1 MGIGQVSARTLARA
15 ALPLLIAI
23 AGVVA
28 ALQLGQIER
37 SREAARMQVRSGDA
51 ARAIQSQ
58 IADYTDVLYGIR
70 ALYHASH
77 AVGAREF
84 AAQVRAT
91 DVSERFPSARGIG
104 VAERVGPRLVI
115 RYVAPR
121 GANRSAIGQDV
132 AAWPEGRRAAHRS
145 FATGRPTVTG
155 PIRLQHGRGD
165 GFLVFLRVHTRR
177 FDGIAIVMVAT
188 HRLVDDAVPF
198 APPADLALYDL
209 GPVESASG
217 SPSPATRTF
226 ATGEGA
232 DAAPHGQRTVLF
244 SELGRHWALR
254 YAPRQEVLA
263 RTERAAPWIALA
275 AGLLLAG
282 LAAWLLTASAR
293 TERRAVAL
301 ASRMTADLAR
311 SNAELE
317 RFASVASHDLREPL
331 RSVAGFMRLLERR
344 RGTELDIEA
353 RAWIASA
360 LDGTRRM
367 SALIGDLL
375 EYSRAGV
382 GEPDATGDLQ
392 VAWDTATR
400 NLSAAIRDAGAAVT
414 ADPLPPVAAS
424 QAELN
429 QVVQNLLANA
439 IKYRGEAAPVVHAS
453 AVRRGRAWA
462 LTVTDNGI
470 GIDPRH
476 HERVFE
482 LFGRLHR
489 EDEYEGTG
497 MGLSLVKKVAEAR
510 GGSVSVESAPGEGAR
525 FTVVLPAA
533 APDVPAIRAA

>member
-1 MGIGQVSARTLARA
+1 MSTRTLGRA
-15 ALPLLIAI
+15 ALPLLILI

-28 ALQLGQIER
+28 ALSLAQIER
-37 SREAARMQVRSGDA
+37 SRESVRLQVRSADA
-51 ARAIQSQ
+51 VRAIQGR
-58 IADYTDVLYGIR
+58 IGDYTDVLYGMR
-70 ALYHASH
+70 GLYEASH
-77 AVGAREF
+77 SVHRREF
-84 AAQVRAT
+84 AAQVRAA
-91 DVSERFPSARGIG
+91 DVANRYPDARGIG
-104 VAERVGPRLVI
+104 VAERAGERLVV
-115 RYVAPR
+115 RQVAPL
-121 GANRSAIGQDV
+121 GPNRSAIGQDV
-132 AAWPEGRRAAHRS
+132 SAWPDGKHAARRA
-145 FATGRPTVTG
+145 FATGRPVVTA
-155 PIRLQHGRGD
+155 PIRLLRDRGQ
-165 GFLVFLRVHTRR
+165 GFLVFLRVHTHG
-177 FDGIAIVMVAT
+177 FDGVAIVMVAT
-188 HRLVDDAVPF
+188 DRLVDDAVPF
-198 APPADLALYDL
+198 DPPADLALYDL
-209 GPVESASG
+209 GPVERAASV
-217 SPSPATRTF
+217 PSPISRTF

-232 DAAPHGQRTVLF
+232 DAAPHGQRTVPF
-244 SELGRHWALR
+244 AELGRHWALR

-263 RTERAAPWIALA
+263 ATERVAPWIALL
-275 AGLLLAG
+275 AGLLLATF
-282 LAAWLLTASAR
+282 AAWLVTASAR

-344 RGTELDIEA
+344 RGTGLDPEA
-353 RAWIASA
+353 RAWITSA

-375 EYSRAGV
+375 EYSRAGA

-392 VAWDTATR
+392 AAWETATR
-400 NLSAAIRDAGAAVT
+400 NLSAAIRDAGATVT
-414 ADPLPPVAAS
+414 ADPLPRVAAS

-439 IKYRGEAAPVVHAS
+439 IKYRGEAPPVVHAS

-462 LTVTDNGI
+462 LTVADNGI
-470 GIDPRH
+470 GIDPLH

-510 GGSVSVESAPGEGAR
+510 GGSVSVDSAPGEGAR

-533 APDVPAIRAA
+533 APGVPAIRAA

>member
-1 MGIGQVSARTLARA
+1 MSARTVGRA
-15 ALPLLIAI
+15 ALPLLILI
-23 AGVVA
+23 AAAVA
-28 ALQLGQIER
+28 ALLLGQIER
-37 SREAARMQVRSGDA
+37 SRESARMQVRSADA
-51 ARAIQSQ
+51 VHAIQSR
-58 IADYTDVLYGIR
+58 IGDYTDVLYGIR
-70 ALYHASH
+70 GLYEASH
-77 AVGAREF
+77 SVSGREF
-84 AAQVRAT
+84 AAQVRAA
-91 DVSERFPSARGIG
+91 DVAARYPGARGIG
-104 VAERVGPRLVI
+104 VAERAGERLVV
-115 RYVAPR
+115 RYVAPP
-121 GANRSAIGQDV
+121 GPNRSRIGQDV
-132 AAWPEGRRAAHRS
+132 SAWPDGRRAARRA
-145 FATGRPTVTG
+145 FATGRPTVTA
-155 PIRLQHGRGD
+155 PIRLLRDRGQ
-165 GFLVFLRVHTRR
+165 GFLVFLRLRSHG

-188 HRLVDDAVPF
+188 DRLVGDAVPF
-198 APPADLALYDL
+198 DPPADLALYDL
-209 GPVESASG
+209 GPVERAG
-217 SPSPATRTF
+217 SDPSPITRTF

-232 DAAPHGQRTVLF
+232 DAAPYGQRTVRF
-244 SELGRHWALR
+244 AELGRHWALR

-263 RTERAAPWIALA
+263 GTERAAPWIALA
-275 AGLLLAG
+275 AGLLLAA
-282 LAAWLLTASAR
+282 LAAWLVTASAR

-344 RGTELDIEA
+344 RGTGLDPEA

-382 GEPDATGDLQ
+382 GEPDATGSLQ
-392 VAWDTATR
+392 VAWELATR
-400 NLSAAIRDAGAAVT
+400 NLSAAIRDADATVT
-414 ADPLPPVAAS
+414 AEPLPSVAAS

-453 AVRRGRAWA
+453 AERRGRAWA
-462 LTVTDNGI
+462 LTVADNGI
-470 GIDPRH
+470 GIDPLD

-525 FTVVLPAA
+525 FTVVLLAA
-533 APDVPAIRAA
+533 APGVPAIRAA